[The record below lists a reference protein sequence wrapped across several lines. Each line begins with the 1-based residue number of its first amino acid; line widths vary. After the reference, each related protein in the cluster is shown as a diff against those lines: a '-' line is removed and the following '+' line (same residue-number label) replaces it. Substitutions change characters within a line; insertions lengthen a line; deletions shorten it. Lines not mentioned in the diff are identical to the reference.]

1 MLLLQNFLTCQKKQ
15 QVQDFYGF
23 AKILHLKSVIAS
35 NYFWAP
41 AIWAATSA
49 AKSST
54 FFSMPSPFT

>member
-1 MLLLQNFLTCQKKQ
+1 MLLLQNFLACQKMQ

-41 AIWAATSA
+41 AI
-49 AKSST
+49 
-54 FFSMPSPFT
+54 